1 MPSILTCSFYD
12 SSARGY
18 IVDIDG
24 ITVVIIVAGFINVG
38 YNSYLAKSCMEKL
51 ARDLGLKNG
60 SPEFDMR
67 EAVIVGKP
75 E

>member
-67 EAVIVGKP
+67 EAVEVV
-75 E
+75 ESE